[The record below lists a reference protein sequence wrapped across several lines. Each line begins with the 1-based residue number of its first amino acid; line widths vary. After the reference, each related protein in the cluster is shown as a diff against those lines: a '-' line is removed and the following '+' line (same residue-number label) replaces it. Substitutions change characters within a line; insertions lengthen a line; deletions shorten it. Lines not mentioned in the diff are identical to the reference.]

1 MTQSSFFRA
10 FASKEALLLEL
21 VRRMFGGQFALA
33 EQHSGI
39 EDPVLLYAVE
49 TSLQLHIAELT
60 EPLRELYVVGYS
72 LPTTSAYIYQSMVG
86 RLQSIFGKYMPD
98 LELKDFYEMEIASA
112 SIMRGFMAMPCDVY
126 FTMEAKISRFLECS
140 LKLYDVPQEQRKGVI
155 AAVLQMDLRRMAE
168 ETKTREADCFYNHL
182 KKPGLSIIGE
192 FKKASPSLGTIT
204 SKIDLM
210 ERISE
215 YNASVD
221 AISCLTEEDHFH
233 GNVAYLKEIRAKSS
247 LPILRKDFMICEYQF
262 YEAKVIGADAVLLIT
277 AILDDAQMHDFYQL
291 AGELELDVLVE
302 THDEAEVERA
312 MKINP
317 RIIGVNNRNLKDF
330 TISLEHTR
338 RLRPYVPEDKVFVA
352 ESGITGDE
360 DVRFLRDCGVDAFLI
375 GRAFMESENPKALA
389 QKWKELYQA

>member
-1 MTQSSFFRA
+1 MYKRQ
-10 FASKEALLLEL
+10 
-21 VRRMFGGQFALA
+21 
-33 EQHSGI
+33 
-39 EDPVLLYAVE
+39 
-49 TSLQLHIAELT
+49 
-60 EPLRELYVVGYS
+60 
-72 LPTTSAYIYQSMVG
+72 
-86 RLQSIFGKYMPD
+86 
-98 LELKDFYEMEIASA
+98 
-112 SIMRGFMAMPCDVY
+112 
-126 FTMEAKISRFLECS
+126 
-140 LKLYDVPQEQRKGVI
+140 
-155 AAVLQMDLRRMAE
+155 
-168 ETKTREADCFYNHL
+168 HL